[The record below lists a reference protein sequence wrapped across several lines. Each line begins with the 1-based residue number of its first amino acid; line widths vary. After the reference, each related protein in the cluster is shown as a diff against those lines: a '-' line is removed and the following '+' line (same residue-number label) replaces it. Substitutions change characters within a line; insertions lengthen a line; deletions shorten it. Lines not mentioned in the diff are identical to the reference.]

1 MARVAVSWSLQG
13 DKTLSALGILADA
26 TASAN
31 SSPRMNRSQPAP
43 DDLDV
48 SQEIQSKFDLASSS
62 RASRSAAERAIKWL
76 VLQTAEKANHLFLVA
91 QGYRRLNKNNPHAA
105 DS

>member
-1 MARVAVSWSLQG
+1 
-13 DKTLSALGILADA
+13 
-26 TASAN
+26 
-31 SSPRMNRSQPAP
+31 MNRSQPAP

-76 VLQTAEKANHLFLVA
+76 VLQTAEKASIQTTYFSSRNDTEND
-91 QGYRRLNKNNPHAA
+91 RLNKNNPHTLRVNKV
-105 DS
+105 SY